1 MSRLNVGLDFQ
12 RMEQMARSR
21 LAVFAVIAS
30 LLLPS
35 FDSRAQEPATTKE
48 DLTKSDAK
56 SETVRKKRR
65 RPIAEKTAETKETSA
80 TTGTSTENN
89 SAINK
94 ATEEREKSGNPIA
107 EIMDKLDYPELQV
120 VPRASERL
128 KIEAE
133 EERSSW
139 YWTHWQ
145 IEVSGLSTL
154 WAATTLATRPDLND
168 NEKSDAESILQAGQ
182 VLGAGWLI
190 AGAALGYQR
199 PYRSGVNAIAKYP
212 GRDTRSAIMRERLA
226 EEALEKPARLM
237 GPIKTAAII
246 SNLAINIGM
255 GIYATDEGRITAG
268 IAALLAF
275 LPAMYP
281 DHNIR
286 IYEKH
291 LEYKTKIYGPLGS
304 LVPRYDFSSKTY
316 APLASLT
323 WRF

>member
-1 MSRLNVGLDFQ
+1 
-12 RMEQMARSR
+12 MARSR
-21 LAVFAVIAS
+21 LAVFAVLAS
-30 LLLPS
+30 LLFCSIEL
-35 FDSRAQEPATTKE
+35 RAQDTTTPVTPATKEDATTK
-48 DLTKSDAK
+48 
-56 SETVRKKRR
+56 SEPVRKKRR
-65 RPIAEKTAETKETSA
+65 RPVADKATETKEA
-80 TTGTSTENN
+80 TPSSTVDNN

-107 EIMDKLDYPELQV
+107 EIMEKLDYPELQV

-154 WAATTLATRPDLND
+154 WAASTLTTRPDLNT
-168 NEKSDAESILQAGQ
+168 NEQSDAESILQAGQ

-190 AGAALGYQR
+190 AGAALGFQR

-291 LEYKTKIYGPLGS
+291 LEYKTKIYGPLS
-304 LVPRYDFSSKTY
+304 SIVPRYDYNSKTY
-316 APLASLT
+316 SPLASLT